1 MKTNYMNIH
10 THTLCIYIILV
21 AFYHFISSDYII
33 YLLVICHL
41 VDM

>member
-10 THTLCIYIILV
+10 THTLCFYIILV
-21 AFYHFISSDYII
+21 VFLLVVTISFS
-33 YLLVICHL
+33 LLVICHL

>member
-21 AFYHFISSDYII
+21 VIYHFISSDYII
-33 YLLVICHL
+33 SLLVMCHL